1 MEIDV
6 RTNRGKLIGKYD
18 LQTQSFGIKDGS
30 KVTRIEVP
38 PDGLKLSY
46 TAGDGIIEE
55 VYISPRRDTP
65 HIA

>member
-6 RTNRGKLIGKYD
+6 RTYRGKLIGKYD
-18 LQTQSFGIKDGS
+18 PQTRSLGIKDGS

-38 PDGLKLSY
+38 SDGLKLSY
-46 TAGDGIIEE
+46 TAGDGITED
-55 VYISPRRDTP
+55 VYISPRKDTS